1 VGPVARAPSR
11 GGFRRKMDGML
22 RVPLRARLRRWPGA
36 ALAVTLMLG
45 AASCASPSDAGS
57 SGGAAQAPGS
67 EVRVIQ
73 HEVPKRDFVGPQP
86 KEFRWSPIQGADR
99 YAIGLWN
106 ETDRLLWRSDDLTEP
121 TVEWPKELY
130 LDYGTYF
137 WSVSALE
144 NGREIAKS
152 GMAAF
157 VIEE

>member
-1 VGPVARAPSR
+1 
-11 GGFRRKMDGML
+11 MDGMTTETL
-22 RVPLRARLRRWPGA
+22 CARFRRWRCA
-36 ALAVTLMLG
+36 ALMVAVAVS
-45 AASCASPSDAGS
+45 AASCASPSNAGGS
-57 SGGAAQAPGS
+57 AGGAAAQAPAN
-67 EVRVIQ
+67 ELRVIQ

-106 ETDRLLWRSDDLTEP
+106 ETDRLLWRSDGLKEP
-121 TVEWPKELY
+121 TVAWPNELY

-157 VIEE
+157 VIE